1 MLFSITDQV
10 IRTQKRKRDL
20 ESMAAG
26 AYVEF
31 EGRVRNHS
39 HGRTVER
46 LDYEAYHELAES
58 EGHDLLLET
67 ADRFDVIDAACIHRV
82 GSLDLGEVAVWI
94 GVVSAHRADAFRA
107 CAFCIDEIKARLPIW
122 KREVYANGEAEW
134 INGCCGDGSV
144 FASDEPVA
152 HSHES

>member
-1 MLFSITDQV
+1 MLFTITDQP
-10 IRTQKRKRDL
+10 IPTQARKSEL
-20 ESMAAG
+20 ESVEAG

-39 HGRTVER
+39 HGREVQR

-58 EGHDLLLET
+58 EGRELVQET
-67 ADRFDVIDAACIHRV
+67 VERFEVLDAAAVHRV

-94 GVVSAHRADAFRA
+94 GVVGAHRADAFRA

-122 KREVYANGEAEW
+122 KQEVYADGESEW

-144 FASDEPVA
+144 FASDESAA
-152 HSHES
+152 HGH